1 MPIRELPPH
10 LVNQIAAGEVVERPA
25 SVLKELLENS
35 LDAGAGRIEVEV
47 EAGGVRLCR
56 IRDDGIGI
64 PRDEL
69 PLALARHAT
78 SKIGTLEDLEQVAT
92 LGFRGE
98 ALPSIA
104 SVSRLRLVSRHREA
118 TGGWAVE
125 AGEGR
130 LSGPEPAPH
139 PPGTTV
145 EVRDLFFNTP
155 ARRRFLR
162 SERTEFDHI
171 QRVVERIALGRPGV
185 ALKLVHNRR
194 VVLDLAAATTAA
206 QAADRVA
213 EICGSGFVEHAL
225 AFEREA
231 GGLVLR
237 GWLAR
242 PTFSRGS
249 PDLQYVFL
257 NGRAIRDKVIASA
270 VRSAFRDVL
279 YRDRWPA
286 FVLHLDMDPALV
298 DVNAHPAKQE
308 VRFRDSG
315 RIHDFVRR
323 SVETVLAGQ
332 GAAAAGAE
340 AGPATGPGRP
350 GYSPVPLITDNGI
363 TDNGITGNGMTGN
376 DVAGSQRR
384 LFPAAGPAVLRDGDG
399 LLAAYGR
406 LVHGGDGTR
415 GAPMPGAETGPPSL
429 GFALAQLHGVYVLAA
444 NDSGLVVV
452 DAHAA
457 HERITYEA
465 MKQAL
470 RAGPVPVQ
478 DLLVPVS
485 LAVTPREAD
494 LVEST
499 GELLAGCGFILDRT
513 GPRSLR
519 LRGLPALM
527 AAGDPEPVI
536 SRVLAELGP
545 DMGREELM
553 GLIERA
559 LANVACRA
567 SVKAN
572 RRLTLD
578 EMNALLRTMEVT
590 PRIEQCNHGR
600 PTWIQFGMAELDQF
614 FHRGR

>member
-1 MPIRELPPH
+1 
-10 LVNQIAAGEVVERPA
+10 
-25 SVLKELLENS
+25 
-35 LDAGAGRIEVEV
+35 
-47 EAGGVRLCR
+47 
-56 IRDDGIGI
+56 
-64 PRDEL
+64 
-69 PLALARHAT
+69 
-78 SKIGTLEDLEQVAT
+78 
-92 LGFRGE
+92 
-98 ALPSIA
+98 
-104 SVSRLRLVSRHREA
+104 
-118 TGGWAVE
+118 VE

-130 LSGPEPAPH
+130 FTGPEPAPH

-145 EVRDLFFNTP
+145 EVRDLFFNVP

-171 QRVVERIALGRPGV
+171 QRMVERIALSRPGV
-185 ALKLVHNRR
+185 ALRLVHNRR
-194 VVLDLAAATTAA
+194 TVLDLPAATIGTLVAA
-206 QAADRVA
+206 RVA
-213 EICGSGFVEHAL
+213 EICGSEFVDHAL

-242 PTFSRGS
+242 PTFSRAS

-270 VRSAFRDVL
+270 VRAAYRDVL

-286 FVLHLDMDPALV
+286 FVLYLDMDPALV

-332 GAAAAGAE
+332 GVAAPE
-340 AGPATGPGRP
+340 SVPATAPAPARP
-350 GYSPVPLITDNGI
+350 GSGSGV
-363 TDNGITGNGMTGN
+363 
-376 DVAGSQRR
+376 VAGDQRR
-384 LFPAAGPAVLRDGDG
+384 LFPGTTGGVLRDGEG
-399 LLAAYGR
+399 LLEAYGR
-406 LVHGGDGTR
+406 LVQGPAHESTHDSTLTPGGSGMVHAA
-415 GAPMPGAETGPPSL
+415 GPEAGPPDL
-429 GFALAQLHGVYVLAA
+429 GVALAQLHGVYVLAA
-444 NDSGLVVV
+444 NAKGLVVV

-465 MKQAL
+465 MKEAL

-478 DLLVPVS
+478 DLLMPLP

-494 LVEST
+494 LVEAAA
-499 GELLAGCGFILDRT
+499 ELLAGCGFVLDRT
-513 GPRSLR
+513 GPRSLL

-527 AAGDPEPVI
+527 ADGDPEPVI
-536 SRVLAELGP
+536 RRVLAELGP
-545 DMGREELM
+545 DMGHEELM

-567 SVKAN
+567 SVRAN
-572 RRLTLD
+572 RRLSLD

-590 PRIEQCNHGR
+590 PRIDQCNHGR

-614 FHRGR
+614 FSRGR